1 VIGLAPAPPVFVIVT
16 SPTSLAM
23 PKSTSQAGL
32 SPAVWARHLREA
44 PLPGLYPK
52 SVIYQF
58 ATGDQVAVNPGTTAV
73 LRAGNLADRTL
84 YYRYDLAF
92 AQDPSMPGRRW
103 LTNESTAVRV
113 DFARRAG
120 SNRHLSR
127 LRRDSRDSSGAA
139 VLLRGSNHEPAS
151 GDPELHPR

>member
-1 VIGLAPAPPVFVIVT
+1 
-16 SPTSLAM
+16 M
-23 PKSTSQAGL
+23 PKSTSLAGL

-92 AQDPSMPGRRW
+92 AQDPSMPKIPH
-103 LTNESTAVRV
+103 VV
-113 DFARRAG
+113 AG
-120 SNRHLSR
+120 SPTNQTLFGLISR
-127 LRRDSRDSSGAA
+127 GVQDQIGTFL
-139 VLLRGSNHEPAS
+139 AS
-151 GDPELHPR
+151 GGTVVIHPEPPYFFEVPITSPLPETLNFIR